1 MKTAQV
7 LNFFFEGEGK
17 TELLKN
23 IEQELE
29 RLPETATYC
38 LGVTG
43 VAVSEEGKPERPRPV
58 RVHQSGGTYLPQSRP
73 IVQECEE
80 LETQRRNL
88 VRLLCR
94 VLRSASGYKLR
105 PSELA
110 AETVGDLSFL
120 SQETRVFLSLKYN
133 LMIPSR
139 FPKLKI

>member
-7 LNFFFEGEGK
+7 LNFFFKGEGK
-17 TELLKN
+17 AGLLKR
-23 IEQELE
+23 IDQEFE
-29 RLPETATYC
+29 SLPEKATYNV
-38 LGVTG
+38 GVTG
-43 VAVSEEGKPERPRPV
+43 VAISEDGKTERPRPV
-58 RVHQSGGTYLPQSRP
+58 RVRQSGGTYPPQSRP
-73 IVQECEE
+73 TVQECEE

-139 FPKLKI
+139 FPKL